1 MLQKSYRILL
11 KITKYE
17 KDLQLFSHGTA
28 RFFSCEVLS
37 RKNPPLESRN
47 SPLNSA
53 VKKNKPEVEKVKKSS
68 YKFIVEFN
76 EFEKISIQFQILI
89 KKSGASNIYN
99 IVTPWPREE
108 GPLLKLIF
116 QNYEKSQSEIE
127 DKIKSQTK
135 GLAEKLSSF

>member
-1 MLQKSYRILL
+1 MLQKSYRIPL

-53 VKKNKPEVEKVKKSS
+53 VKKNKPEVEKVKKALT
-68 YKFIVEFN
+68 N
-76 EFEKISIQFQILI
+76 L
-89 KKSGASNIYN
+89 
-99 IVTPWPREE
+99 
-108 GPLLKLIF
+108 
-116 QNYEKSQSEIE
+116 
-127 DKIKSQTK
+127 
-135 GLAEKLSSF
+135 

>member
-53 VKKNKPEVEKVKKSS
+53 VKKNKPEVEKGEKKLLQIYSG
-68 YKFIVEFN
+68 
-76 EFEKISIQFQILI
+76 IQWIR
-89 KKSGASNIYN
+89 KNIYSISN
-99 IVTPWPREE
+99 S
-108 GPLLKLIF
+108 
-116 QNYEKSQSEIE
+116 Y
-127 DKIKSQTK
+127 
-135 GLAEKLSSF
+135 